1 MTDEP
6 SNTTKTTPTYTIQI
20 HMDAAGHVSVS
31 GPLEN
36 KVLMYGLLELTKEVV
51 QAYNENAAMKKAEEE
66 QQAYAEGRVTEKPV
80 PAPPLHQVA
89 KTLPFGKNV
98 S

>member
-1 MTDEP
+1 MTNEP
-6 SNTTKTTPTYTIQI
+6 STPAPKYTVQIQ
-20 HMDAAGHVSVS
+20 MDNEGHVSVS

-36 KVLMYGLLELTKEVV
+36 KILMYGLLDLAKEVV
-51 QAYNENAAMKKAEEE
+51 QAYNLNAAKLKADAE
-66 QQAYAEGRVTEKPV
+66 QQAYANGQVTEKPV

-89 KTLPFGKNV
+89 KTLPFGRDV